1 MRVLRAL
8 IAAQRGDV
16 VDHVLERCTNGPR
29 STNERAVS
37 AAEVTAA
44 RHLAQ
49 ALRTHRVRVE
59 RDGGA
64 VPESVLVL
72 ERLARF
78 RVTAGQDGSGN
89 GGSAP
94 SVDDHGV
101 TQRLL
106 TYRQTADALVC
117 SESTVKRLVAAG
129 ELPCVHIGGAVRVRV
144 SDLDRFVAGL
154 GDPAATP
161 PKEPAC

>member
-1 MRVLRAL
+1 MA
-8 IAAQRGDV
+8 
-16 VDHVLERCTNGPR
+16 
-29 STNERAVS
+29 
-37 AAEVTAA
+37 AA

-49 ALRTHRVRVE
+49 ALTRHRLRVE

-78 RVTAGQDGSGN
+78 RVTAGQDGSEIS
-89 GGSAP
+89 GSAP

-101 TQRLL
+101 TPRLL
-106 TYRQTADALVC
+106 TYRQAADALVC

-144 SDLDRFVAGL
+144 SDLDRYVAGL
-154 GDPAATP
+154 GGVAAT